1 MEIVRKRKNTF
12 DNLSP
17 SSTCHL
23 GPSVCLV
30 AIPRSLLTSPALCR
44 YSLSVCPLSVSLSAG
59 FGNQWVVNVAAPQTF
74 SCAQI
79 QTIPNHTTLHN
90 RLSSCQNNANAHQL
104 DATISWIVD
113 SKFEKRQY
121 TMKQLPVLILEQ

>member
-1 MEIVRKRKNTF
+1 MLENVKIRLTT
-12 DNLSP
+12 SP

-23 GPSVCLV
+23 GSSVCLV
-30 AIPRSLLTSPALCR
+30 SIPRSLLTYPALCR
-44 YSLSVCPLSVSLSAG
+44 HSLSICHLSVSLSAG

-79 QTIPNHTTLHN
+79 QTIPNHTTVHN
-90 RLSSCQNNANAHQL
+90 RLSSCQNNANAYQL